1 MCFSLYLLAKT
12 KFKFMKI
19 LVRSFFF
26 LLMTGF
32 VLTSCSNNKKEN
44 FESKQAIEQ
53 KEHSHDKGA
62 EAEDHGYEMAMSAYQ
77 CPMKCEGDKTYEE
90 EGACPECKMDLKK
103 IEATEKEESREES
116 TDN

>member
-1 MCFSLYLLAKT
+1 
-12 KFKFMKI
+12 MKI

-44 FESKQAIEQ
+44 VESKQAIEQ

-62 EAEDHGYEMAMSAYQ
+62 RPKIMDTKWQCHAYQ

-103 IEATEKEESREES
+103 VDARS
-116 TDN
+116 

>member
-1 MCFSLYLLAKT
+1 
-12 KFKFMKI
+12 
-19 LVRSFFF
+19 
-26 LLMTGF
+26 MTGF

-44 FESKQAIEQ
+44 VESKQAIEQ

-77 CPMKCEGDKTYEE
+77 CPMKCEGDKTYDE

-103 IEATEKEESREES
+103 IEATEKKESKEES

>member
-44 FESKQAIEQ
+44 VESKQAIEQ
-53 KEHSHDKGA
+53 KEHSHDKGV

-77 CPMKCEGDKTYEE
+77 CPMKCEGDKTYDE

-103 IEATEKEESREES
+103 IETAEKKESKEES